1 MLEAFER
8 LCTLQKS
15 ILCKQNGFWSMQGR
29 IVTHMHLKIVFKWA
43 LHFSKLAI
51 TRFNS
56 DTKLLQATINT
67 ATLQAS
73 LLLYASTTA
82 GLPTTTVIHSVIVLY
97 NISHSGSMFYFYD
110 QNVIKFVNTTE
121 ISPTMQTLW
130 KFNKTGK

>member
-1 MLEAFER
+1 
-8 LCTLQKS
+8 
-15 ILCKQNGFWSMQGR
+15 MQGR
-29 IVTHMHLKIVFKWA
+29 IVTHTHLKIVFKWA

-82 GLPTTTVIHSVIVLY
+82 GFPTTTVIHSGIVLY
-97 NISHSGSMFYFYD
+97 NISHSGSMFYFYG
-110 QNVIKFVNTTE
+110 QNVIKFVPQKFLLQCKLHGSLPKRENKAGNI
-121 ISPTMQTLW
+121 ISDNLW
-130 KFNKTGK
+130 P